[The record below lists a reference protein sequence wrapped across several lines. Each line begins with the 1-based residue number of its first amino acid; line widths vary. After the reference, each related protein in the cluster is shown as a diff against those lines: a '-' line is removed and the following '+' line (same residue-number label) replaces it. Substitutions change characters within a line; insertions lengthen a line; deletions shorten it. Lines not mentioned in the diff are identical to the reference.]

1 MAHEESIAPTQQHK
15 ALVVG
20 TVPEGTM
27 GDDAAVG
34 AVLVGQR
41 SNLPGEGI
49 AEAKTRVEA
58 LEAEEAATQ
67 PGQVTVHERLG

>member
-1 MAHEESIAPTQQHK
+1 
-15 ALVVG
+15 
-20 TVPEGTM
+20 M

-34 AVLVGQR
+34 AVHVGQR

-49 AEAKTRVEA
+49 AEAMTRVEA

-67 PGQVTVHERLG
+67 LGQTTVHERLG